1 MDTAAVSVSVPRRWA
16 GRVVSALPVA
26 FLAFDSTIKLVAIA
40 PVAESM
46 AKLGYAAHLAR
57 AIGFLEICCLALYLV
72 PRWSV
77 VGATL
82 LTGFLGAAV
91 SAHVRVGD
99 PLASHVLFPIYVATM
114 LWMGLWLRDARV
126 RALVKGEVR

>member
-1 MDTAAVSVSVPRRWA
+1 MDTTAVSVSVPRRWA

-26 FLAFDSTIKLVAIA
+26 FLAFDSIIKLVKIG
-40 PVAESM
+40 PVTESM
-46 AKLGYAAHLAR
+46 GRLGYGVHLAR

-91 SAHVRVGD
+91 SAHVRIGD

-114 LWMGLWLRDARV
+114 LWLGLWLRDARA
-126 RALVKGEVR
+126 RALVKGELR